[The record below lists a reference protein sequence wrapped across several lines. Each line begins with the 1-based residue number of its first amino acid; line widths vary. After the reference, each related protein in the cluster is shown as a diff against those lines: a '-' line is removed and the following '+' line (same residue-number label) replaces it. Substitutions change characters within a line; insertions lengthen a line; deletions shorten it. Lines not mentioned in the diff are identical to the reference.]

1 VTRGNIWHRV
11 RSVESAAIAG
21 VVYAVLTIIALSL
34 LREFPEAALSDDEL
48 AAWFDDSAR
57 QAARIL
63 GLNLASIAAI
73 AFLWFVAV
81 IRRRLGNLED
91 RFFGTVFLGSAILYL
106 AIWMTAAVTL
116 AAPAV
121 AYQLFDGAAMDRG
134 AATLLGG
141 TSGAILL
148 VAGPRVQAVFV
159 FTTSTLFLRSGVVPR
174 WLAFVGYAMGLVM
187 FIVPLVAE
195 PLGVGFP
202 VWVLIASLT
211 ILVGRRR
218 DAPADGEGL
227 IQLD

>member
-1 VTRGNIWHRV
+1 V

-218 DAPADGEGL
+218 DAPADGEGM